1 MESHRV
7 IPKERGEQLAKEL
20 NIPFLEISAK
30 SNTDVNEAIE
40 TLVRLFL
47 SRYLEKVRTFY
58 IDILFMHMWLAWLCS
73 FNYFPVYFL
82 IFILLLIPI
91 N

>member
-1 MESHRV
+1 M
-7 IPKERGEQLAKEL
+7 IPKERGEQLAEEL

-30 SNTDVNEAIE
+30 SNTNVNEAIE

-47 SRYLEKVRTFY
+47 SRHSEKVRTFY
-58 IDILFMHMWLAWLCS
+58 IDILYMCLAWLCS
-73 FNYFPVYFL
+73 FDYFL
-82 IFILLLIPI
+82 VCFLISILLLIAI